1 MNRYENNKNILKEI
15 EKYIDKYPQERFI
28 QILWN
33 MGIINSISNN
43 DDKYVNDIEDRYYEE
58 SNITLQKIKNMLDTK
73 NI

>member
-58 SNITLQKIKNMLDTK
+58 SNITLQKIKNILDTK